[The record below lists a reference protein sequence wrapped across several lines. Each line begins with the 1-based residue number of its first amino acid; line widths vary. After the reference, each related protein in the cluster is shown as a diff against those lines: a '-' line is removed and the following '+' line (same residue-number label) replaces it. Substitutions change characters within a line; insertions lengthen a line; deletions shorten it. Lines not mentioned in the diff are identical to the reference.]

1 MDWKPLIEAVRDI
14 PQLELATHSLAP
26 GETLFEQGEAS
37 GSMFLLESGRLES
50 AIAGRGES
58 ESVPVGSVGPGDL
71 VGEIGWLCGTRR
83 NATVQALEQT
93 SLVEVPAEAFEILR
107 AENHPALEQIGALLD
122 QRQRQGTLVR
132 SSQPVA
138 DGLTAWWQRRGRDQ
152 RDVDVVLLVN
162 ARSTLDLRLSLPWL
176 ADLGD
181 AELTELSRWM
191 RPVFGEILQS
201 EPSSVGMLF
210 LPRLVQDLMD
220 PQRRRECR
228 RLVAQD
234 SISLARENGAKVL
247 CLGGLT
253 ASLMKYG
260 RLLDGVADDIAIT
273 TGHTVTSISCVRTMA
288 AAIDRFGLEPEGEQL
303 AVLGMGS
310 VGSAFLELVLTQPW
324 CPRSIVLSDLPE
336 QRQSVQ
342 ALIDRLVPDLPA
354 GVKLSFV
361 PSSRD
366 GLAADHPVYNSR
378 YVFSATSAADVID
391 VDQVMSGTL
400 LVDDSQP
407 HCWSRERA
415 FQRVQRAGDIIPC
428 EAGLIDCE
436 SLSYRSFFPFDWL
449 EDQHHGT
456 THAWCCLTEGLLLG
470 KYPELPPTIGEPT
483 LASML
488 AFDEAFVDAGLK
500 PAPLRSGPYLLDDN
514 LISL

>member
-1 MDWKPLIEAVRDI
+1 MDWLPLLDAVRSI
-14 PQLELATHSLAP
+14 PGLELTPRSLDA
-26 GETLFEQGEAS
+26 GERLFAQGAES
-37 GSMFLLESGRLES
+37 GSMFLVESGRLES
-50 AIAGRGES
+50 EVRGRRETEGVTVGE
-58 ESVPVGSVGPGDL
+58 VLPGQL

-83 NATVQALEQT
+83 SATVHASEATTLI
-93 SLVEVPAEAFEILR
+93 EVPADAMAHLR
-107 AENHPALEQIGALLD
+107 DRSHPALQQIGALLD

-138 DGLTAWWQRRGRDQ
+138 DGLTAWWTRRGREQ
-152 RDVDVVLLVN
+152 RDVDVILLVN
-162 ARSTLDLRLSLPWL
+162 ARSTLDLRLAMPWL

-191 RPVFGEILQS
+191 RPIFGEVLQS
-201 EPSSVGMLF
+201 DPSSVGMLF
-210 LPRLVQDLMD
+210 LARLVEDLMH
-220 PQRRRECR
+220 PERRGECR

-234 SISLARENGAKVL
+234 AVSLARENGAKVL

-273 TGHTVTSISCVRTMA
+273 TGHTVTAISCVRTMFA
-288 AAIDRFGLEPEGEQL
+288 AVDRFGLEPEGEQL
-303 AVLGMGS
+303 TILGMGS
-310 VGSAFLELVLTQPW
+310 VGSAFLELVLTRPR
-324 CPRSIVLSDLPE
+324 CPRRIVVSDLPE
-336 QRQSVQ
+336 QHKSIQ
-342 ALIDRLVPDLPA
+342 ALIDRLEPDLPA
-354 GVKLSFV
+354 GFDISWV

-366 GLAADHPVYNSR
+366 GLGVDHPAYASR
-378 YVFSATSAADVID
+378 YLFSATSAAEVID
-391 VDQVMSGTL
+391 VDQVMAGTL

-415 FQRVQRAGDIIPC
+415 FRRVERDGDIIPC
-428 EAGLIDCE
+428 EAGLIDCA

-449 EDQHHGT
+449 DDQGQGT

-483 LASML
+483 LPSML
-488 AFDEAFVDAGLK
+488 AFDEAFVDAGLR
-500 PAPLRSGPYLLDDN
+500 PAPLRSGPYLLDDAM
-514 LISL
+514 ISL